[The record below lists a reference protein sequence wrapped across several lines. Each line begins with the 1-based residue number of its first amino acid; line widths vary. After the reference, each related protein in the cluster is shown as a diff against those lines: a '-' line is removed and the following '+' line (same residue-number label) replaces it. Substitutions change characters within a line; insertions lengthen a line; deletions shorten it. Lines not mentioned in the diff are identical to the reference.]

1 MKYTRTQDRL
11 GLTAIA
17 AVLALSPTPLAAQEA
32 TSPATTTETQAPTP
46 ADPAVDP
53 LAPAPTPEVSAP
65 SETTATTTEATEAV
79 PAAKTATK
87 PVAKKSVKKA
97 TNTAPKA
104 ATSANSTASA
114 APVPSAEP
122 MVQATPPATPVAA
135 AEPAP
140 AETAPVAAQTAE
152 KPKIEEALPVAG
164 GAGAVILALAGAG
177 MAVRRRRRREED
189 ELELDRQAYAEN
201 TDAAWEPIADEEPA
215 PAWSEP
221 VMESKPVVAPAAM
234 QPTGISDDFDT
245 SGFGRHVK
253 AAYEGPTPEN
263 SSLSL
268 RKRLKI
274 AGELDRR
281 EKASGIAPKPVDA
294 AVKHVSIPAPMP
306 SGEKSAMSFSGT
318 AKQKWPEYQL

>member
-1 MKYTRTQDRL
+1 M
-11 GLTAIA
+11 
-17 AVLALSPTPLAAQEA
+17 
-32 TSPATTTETQAPTP
+32 
-46 ADPAVDP
+46 
-53 LAPAPTPEVSAP
+53 
-65 SETTATTTEATEAV
+65 
-79 PAAKTATK
+79 
-87 PVAKKSVKKA
+87 
-97 TNTAPKA
+97 
-104 ATSANSTASA
+104 
-114 APVPSAEP
+114 
-122 MVQATPPATPVAA
+122 
-135 AEPAP
+135 
-140 AETAPVAAQTAE
+140 APVAAQTAE

-177 MAVRRRRRREED
+177 MAVRRRKRREED

-221 VMESKPVVAPAAM
+221 VIESKPVVAPAAM
-234 QPTGISDDFDT
+234 QPTEISDDFDT

-263 SSLSL
+263 PSLSL

-281 EKASGIAPKPVDA
+281 EKASGIAPKPVEA
-294 AVKHVSIPAPMP
+294 AVKHVSIPAPVAT
-306 SGEKSAMSFSGT
+306 GEKSAMSFSGT